1 MKFKVGDRVRVT
13 NAVTDHRAKEVGK
26 IYTVTNINRAELEYY
41 PRKGVNYYSFD
52 NRESHHIFYEDELEL
67 VPFAKADLKDGMVV
81 EIRNG
86 KRFLV
91 LNDKFIGKDSWISIE
106 YILDDLSHNNESLT
120 IDKVYA
126 TSAYLIKEFF
136 NDKYLTL
143 LWERPKSAKKMTVE
157 EIEKEL
163 GYKVEI
169 VYDSNNK

>member
-1 MKFKVGDRVRVT
+1 MKFKIGDRVRVT
-13 NAVTDHRAKEVGK
+13 NATAHRAKEIGN
-26 IYTVTNINRAELEYY
+26 IYTIEAVNKRGLKCY
-41 PRKGVNYYSFD
+41 PRKGVNYYSTQSD
-52 NRESHHIFYEDELEL
+52 YIFYEDELEL

-91 LNDKFIGKDSWISIE
+91 LNDKLIGKDSWISIE
-106 YILDDLSHNNESLT
+106 YILDDLSHNNESLI

-126 TSAYLIKEFF
+126 TSAYLIEEFF

-169 VYDSNNK
+169 VSDSNNK

>member
-1 MKFKVGDRVRVT
+1 
-13 NAVTDHRAKEVGK
+13 
-26 IYTVTNINRAELEYY
+26 
-41 PRKGVNYYSFD
+41 
-52 NRESHHIFYEDELEL
+52 
-67 VPFAKADLKDGMVV
+67 MVV

-91 LNDKFIGKDSWISIE
+91 LNDKLIGKDSWINIE
-106 YILDDLSHNNESLT
+106 YILDDLSHNSESLT

-126 TSAYLIKEFF
+126 TSAYLIEEFF

-169 VYDSNNK
+169 VSDSNNK